1 MLLTLSPALSIKTRY
16 IEKRGNVFQ
25 FVMRVP
31 ADLIKRYGKDRI
43 RESLGTTDL
52 RQAMMKAD
60 SLAKRHLLHF
70 KVLQENSELTPVEIS
85 RAAAHLS
92 ERWEDFDSFI
102 SEVIEPKREKYSKGD
117 TEIHD
122 SADPSEYLTPI
133 ELAVADRFREGKDAV
148 RLSTALEFYWKTHK
162 KAGDAAFTAK
172 VNRDWDKL
180 MNVLGDITVMSLS
193 RQQARQFVDHCL
205 AHGLKTTSV
214 RRTINHI
221 NAILNVAIRESEIT
235 KQNPFSNLP
244 IAGEGKDS
252 RETRVATTEQ
262 LKEVA
267 AKFAPQTSS
276 AVPLMI
282 CMTMELGTRIGEVSG
297 LGIDDV
303 FLDGDI
309 PHVYFRDRPWRSLK
323 NDESERRV
331 PVVGV
336 ALEALRAAV
345 ELPREGK
352 GLFDAYAKL
361 RGNDNASQAVN
372 QRLKD
377 WGLTSHSFRHAM
389 KDRLREAGCPKD
401 IRDAIQGHSSGDV
414 ADNYGQGHTL
424 RTMHGW
430 LSKIAITLP

>member
-1 MLLTLSPALSIKTRY
+1 MYFSLSPALSIKTRY
-16 IEKRGNVFQ
+16 IEKRGNVYQ

-31 ADLIKRYGKDRI
+31 SDLIKRYGKDRI

-60 SLAKRHLLHF
+60 SLAKKYLLQF
-70 KVLQENSELTPVEIS
+70 KSLQDNSQLTPVEVS
-85 RAAAHLS
+85 RLA
-92 ERWEDFDSFI
+92 
-102 SEVIEPKREKYSKGD
+102 K
-117 TEIHD
+117 
-122 SADPSEYLTPI
+122 
-133 ELAVADRFREGKDAV
+133 ELAESWGTMDQFIDFVVDPKLDKYVGSDPERYHSAEAADFLSPVEIKAAEILREGKDAV

-193 RQQARQFVDHCL
+193 RLQARQFVDHCL

-221 NAILNVAIRESEIT
+221 NAVLNVAIRECELT

-252 RETRVATTEQ
+252 RETQVATTEQ
-262 LKEVA
+262 LKEIA
-267 AKFAPQTSS
+267 AKFSPQTSS
-276 AVPLMI
+276 AVSLMI

-303 FLDGDI
+303 FLDAEI
-309 PHVYFRDRPWRSLK
+309 PHVHFRNRPWRSLK

-331 PVVGV
+331 PVFGV

-345 ELPREGK
+345 QLTREGK

-372 QRLKD
+372 QRLRD

-401 IRDAIQGHSSGDV
+401 IRDAIQGHASGDV

-424 RTMHGW
+424 RTMQGW
-430 LSKIAITLP
+430 LSKIAVTLP